1 MGFLDRLKT
10 PKGTITVMFDK
21 EYQSLREGLTG
32 TLNVSASE
40 EFEAEE
46 IRLEI
51 TVTEWTQATERKQQ
65 GEQTITVTAQQ
76 TNQLHNGKH
85 AVHGR
90 MDFTDG
96 FTQDIPFQVHL
107 PPAIPPTYRS
117 QNARN
122 TWILKGVIAVK
133 GRPDITSHDMEIKVT
148 Y

>member
-1 MGFLDRLKT
+1 MGFLDRLKK

-40 EFEAEE
+40 EFESEE
-46 IRLEI
+46 IRLE
-51 TVTEWTQATERKQQ
+51 VWVNEWTQATEQKKQ
-65 GEQTITVTAQQ
+65 GEQTITVTAKQ
-76 TNQLHNGKH
+76 TKQLHSGKY

-90 MDFTDG
+90 LDFTDG
-96 FTQDIPFQVHL
+96 FTQDVPFQVHL
-107 PPAIPPTYRS
+107 PPGIPPTYQS

-122 TWILKGVIAVK
+122 TWMLKGVIAVK

>member
-1 MGFLDRLKT
+1 MGFLDRLKK
-10 PKGTITVMFDK
+10 PKGTVTVNFDK
-21 EYQSLREGLTG
+21 EYQSLREGLNG
-32 TLNVSASE
+32 SLNVSASE

-51 TVTEWTQATERKQQ
+51 WVNEWTQATEQKKQ

-76 TNQLHNGKH
+76 NKQLHQSKY
-85 AVHGR
+85 AVHGQ

-96 FTQDIPFQVHL
+96 MSQDIPFQVHL
-107 PPAIPPTYRS
+107 PPGIPPTYQS
-117 QNARN
+117 QNART
-122 TWILKGVIAVK
+122 TWMLKGVIAIK